1 MITDENGK
9 VTVDDKVVM
18 EFGHHGHVCYVEA
31 YVLMRYT
38 EKGLMEPFAFTGD
51 KEFAEA
57 YISGDIDF
65 PEDGV
70 GVIKIL
76 SLPMDLEQ

>member
-1 MITDENGK
+1 MEIDDDGK
-9 VTVDDKVVM
+9 VAIEDKVMM
-18 EFGHHGHVCYVEA
+18 EMGSYGHLCYVEA

-38 EKGLMEPFAFTGD
+38 EKGMMEPFAYTGD

-57 YISGDIDF
+57 YIEGKVDL

-70 GVIKIL
+70 GVIRVM
-76 SLPMDLEQ
+76 SLPTGDV